1 MIGDS
6 LIRRRAGL
14 QGKNVF
20 IMKDAVGRDYLNKRL
35 MADYEVI
42 GKDSTA
48 AMISRV
54 NPSGMLKT
62 DAGPLTSMVLT
73 GSGRELLVHCVNYNT
88 NRGPYSIRIIPEY
101 NVDIEVRTERDIKSV
116 SYFSPDEADGEKPL
130 HFSRNGSIVKFRLP
144 KLEYYSIIKLEFMY
158 RH

>member
-14 QGKNVF
+14 QAKNVF
-20 IMKDAVGRDYLNKRL
+20 IMKDAVGRDYLNK
-35 MADYEVI
+35 
-42 GKDSTA
+42 
-48 AMISRV
+48 
-54 NPSGMLKT
+54 
-62 DAGPLTSMVLT
+62 GPLTSMVLT

-144 KLEYYSIIKLEFMY
+144 KLEYYSIIKLEFIY